1 MSIKDLKIK
10 NLFLLVLVMLVLA
23 IIGLIA
29 KTMGS
34 GTGDLGTRVVNTA
47 EAFGVGVDAECS
59 EGSGEG
65 SSSTD
70 CCW

>member
-10 NLFLLVLVMLVLA
+10 NLFLLVLVALVLG

-29 KTMGS
+29 KSMEGNLGS
-34 GTGDLGTRVVNTA
+34 VKSKIVNVAQADTGS
-47 EAFGVGVDAECS
+47 VDAECS